1 MTIIYYDG
9 RKELAREIE
18 FCSDR
23 PALIVNGWHVIPL
36 VEIVRIV
43 KGDR

>member
-1 MTIIYYDG
+1 MTIIYFDG

-23 PALIVNGWHVIPL
+23 PALIVNGWHVVPL
-36 VEIVRIV
+36 AAIVRIV
-43 KGDR
+43 NGER